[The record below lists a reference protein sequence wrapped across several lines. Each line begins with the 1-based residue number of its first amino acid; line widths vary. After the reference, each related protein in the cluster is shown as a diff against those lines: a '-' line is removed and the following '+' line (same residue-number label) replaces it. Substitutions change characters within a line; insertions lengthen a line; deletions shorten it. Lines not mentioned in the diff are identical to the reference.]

1 MPVEARSVFYRAVP
15 TPPVGVRIPAVGP
28 ARQERQFPAA
38 SGVRAGHERGWP
50 LPDLPVP
57 LPRRHP
63 PARRVRRRPELARR
77 RVLDVPP
84 RGSRQQTRQAACRA
98 GMRRRN
104 VVQFY
109 LYFALC
115 FRMLQGYRNSSDI
128 TII

>member
-1 MPVEARSVFYRAVP
+1 MFYRAVL

-63 PARRVRRRPELARR
+63 TARRVRRRPELARR
-77 RVLDVPP
+77 RVLDMPP
-84 RGSRQQTRQAACRA
+84 RGGRQQARQAARRP
-98 GMRRRN
+98 GMRWRN
-104 VVQFY
+104 VIQWMEQFNFCTLRCTAECY
-109 LYFALC
+109 NWKL
-115 FRMLQGYRNSSDI
+115 I
-128 TII
+128 